1 MANDSSPR
9 RFVVGVTGASG
20 VVYGVRLV
28 QALLER
34 PLEVH
39 LIITPDGREVLAHEL
54 GLDGD
59 VPAIL
64 KRDYGNGRHPAARLH
79 EHRAESFFA
88 PPASGSFRHD
98 GMAVVPCS
106 MKTLAAV
113 AAGLADNLLNRA
125 ADICLKERRPLVL
138 VPRETPLSRIHLA
151 NMLRLT
157 EAGAVVLP
165 PSPGF
170 YHRPRQIADLVDF
183 VVARIL
189 DQLGL
194 PQELL
199 APWGAA

>member
-1 MANDSSPR
+1 MLNRKPQSL
-9 RFVVGVTGASG
+9 VVGITGASG

-39 LIITPDGREVLAHEL
+39 LIVSPDGRKVLAHEL
-54 GLDGD
+54 GLEGD
-59 VPAIL
+59 VTAIL
-64 KRDYGNGRHPAARLH
+64 RRDYGGGHHPAARLRDH
-79 EHRAESFFA
+79 APESFFA

-138 VPRETPLSRIHLA
+138 VPRETPLSRIHLG
-151 NMLRLT
+151 NMLRVS

-165 PSPGF
+165 PAPGF
-170 YHRPRQIADLVDF
+170 YHRPQKVSDLVDF

-194 PQELL
+194 PHDLL
-199 APWGAA
+199 APWGSA